1 MHVHDQTLAPGS
13 FFFFF
18 LPLSAS
24 PVCLVGQEARAG
36 LCW

>member
-13 FFFFF
+13 FF

-24 PVCLVGQEARAG
+24 PVCLVGQEAREG